1 MFIGRHKSAGSTAT
15 SVPSSSWSELLQQ
28 GNITTAPLATYLTYH
43 QPVNTD
49 YWTIKVDK
57 RFIINGVG
65 DSTDSGGDP
74 DRPLSSVKTQYPDFR
89 RFTFDL
95 TKWFPTNIHYNDDAT
110 DPREGK
116 PLFLFFQT
124 CTMGSQADHAIT
136 GNPYAVYCDIAQTL
150 DFYDV

>member
-1 MFIGRHKSAGSTAT
+1 MFMVYNQSTGGAYPTTWAIKNQLGTITQGDDQSNRDGNKITIKNWKLHVTVSCVKDYPIFVRMFIGRHKSAGSTAT

-74 DRPLSSVKTQYPDFR
+74 DRP
-89 RFTFDL
+89 
-95 TKWFPTNIHYNDDAT
+95 
-110 DPREGK
+110 
-116 PLFLFFQT
+116 
-124 CTMGSQADHAIT
+124 GS
-136 GNPYAVYCDIAQTL
+136 
-150 DFYDV
+150 